1 MMPTY
6 NETNNHNKVKMARI
20 LEMMETSINQRHI
33 ADVVDCLMDGGI
45 IVYPTD
51 TVYAL
56 GCDAMNNQ
64 AIERICALKEMKS
77 AKTNLSIICADIS
90 EVAQYAKFDNA
101 QFRLMKANLP
111 GPFTFIFPA
120 MSKLPKAFKGR
131 RTVGIRIPD
140 NEIALSIVR
149 SLGRPILTTSVP
161 GDDDDYRCEPG
172 LIAEAMSGAVDIVID
187 SGRGMLT
194 PSTVVDCTGDEPE
207 VTRQG
212 RGELQ

>member
-1 MMPTY
+1 
-6 NETNNHNKVKMARI
+6 
-20 LEMMETSINQRHI
+20 MMETNINERHI
-33 ADVVDCLMDGGI
+33 AEVVDCLMDGGL

-77 AKTNLSIICADIS
+77 AKTNLSIICSDIS
-90 EVAQYAKFDNA
+90 EVSQFDNT
-101 QFRLMKANLP
+101 QFRLMKSNLP

-131 RTVGIRIPD
+131 RTVGIRIPA
-140 NEIALSIVR
+140 NEIALRIVR
-149 SLGRPILTTSVP
+149 TLGRPILTTSVP
-161 GDDDDYRCEPG
+161 GDDEDYRCEPG
-172 LIAEAMSGAVDIVID
+172 LIAEALDNAVDIVID
-187 SGRGMLT
+187 AGRGALT
-194 PSTVVDCTGDEPE
+194 PSTVVDCTGSEPE

-212 RGELQ
+212 KGELS

>member
-1 MMPTY
+1 MARLLEMMPT
-6 NETNNHNKVKMARI
+6 
-20 LEMMETSINQRHI
+20 SINERHI
-33 ADVVDCLMDGGI
+33 AEVVECLDDGGI

-56 GCDAMNNQ
+56 GCDAMNNH
-64 AIERICALKEMKS
+64 AIERICAMKEMKS

-90 EVAQYAKFDNA
+90 EVSQYAKFDNT
-101 QFRLMKANLP
+101 QFRLIKSNLP

-149 SLGRPILTTSVP
+149 ALGHPILTTSVP
-161 GDDDDYRCEPG
+161 GQDEDYRCEPG
-172 LIAEAMSGAVDIVID
+172 LIAEALDNMVDIVID
-187 SGRGMLT
+187 AGRGSII
-194 PSTVVDCTGDEPE
+194 PSTVIDCTGSEPE
-207 VTRQG
+207 VIRQG
-212 RGELQ
+212 RGEFK

>member
-1 MMPTY
+1 M
-6 NETNNHNKVKMARI
+6 KVLQI
-20 LEMMETSINQRHI
+20 IEDNINVRHI
-33 ADVVDCLMDGGI
+33 EEIASVLRDGGI

-51 TVYAL
+51 TVYAI
-56 GCDAMNNQ
+56 GCDALNNQ
-64 AIERICALKEMKS
+64 AIERICAIKEMKS

-90 EVAQYAKFDNA
+90 EVSQYAKFDNT
-101 QFRLMKANLP
+101 QFRLMKSNLP

-149 SLGRPILTTSVP
+149 ALGRPILTTSVP
-161 GDDDDYRCEPG
+161 GEDEDYRCEPG
-172 LIAEAMSGAVDIVID
+172 LIAEAFDNTVDIVID
-187 SGRGMLT
+187 AGRGSMI
-194 PSTVVDCTGDEPE
+194 PSTVVDCTGSEPE

-212 RGELQ
+212 RGELR